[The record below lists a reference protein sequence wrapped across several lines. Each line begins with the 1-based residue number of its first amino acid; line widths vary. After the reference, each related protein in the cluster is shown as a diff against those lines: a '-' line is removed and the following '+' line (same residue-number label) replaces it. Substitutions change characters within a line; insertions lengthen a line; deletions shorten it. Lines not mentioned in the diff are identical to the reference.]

1 MQPPCV
7 GTDISALQLPVGF
20 ITCGGEEVKAKR
32 SGNNGSAGGRPLN
45 RLPRRALPSS
55 ASDPPPPQTLLLIQA
70 AHKRKVQPSN
80 AIMPLLWP
88 REQRLVPP

>member
-1 MQPPCV
+1 MQPPWV
-7 GTDISALQLPVGF
+7 GTGVSALQLPVGF

-32 SGNNGSAGGRPLN
+32 SGNNGSPGGRPLN

-55 ASDPPPPQTLLLIQA
+55 ASNPKLLIQA
-70 AHKRKVQPSN
+70 AHKQKVQPSN

-88 REQRLVPP
+88 REQHLVPP